1 MSGIVP
7 LGSLNETPYFILKIN
22 NMDYKTSF
30 AAIMSYAL
38 ERNLTSYSV
47 AEVINRMK
55 VEYQTEDLSHAV
67 LLQLISLADVRSSV
81 FGKYAK
87 LIDSAVFTVLLG

>member
-1 MSGIVP
+1 
-7 LGSLNETPYFILKIN
+7 
-22 NMDYKTSF
+22 MDYKTSF
-30 AAIMSYAL
+30 AAIMSFAL
-38 ERNLTSYSV
+38 ERDLISCSV
-47 AEVINRMK
+47 AEVINSMK
-55 VEYQTEDLSHAV
+55 VEYQTEDLSYAV

>member
-1 MSGIVP
+1 
-7 LGSLNETPYFILKIN
+7 
-22 NMDYKTSF
+22 MDYKTSF

-38 ERNLTSYSV
+38 ERDLTSYSV
-47 AEVINRMK
+47 AEVINSMK

-87 LIDSAVFTVLLG
+87 LIDSYDEYLKRLNTKTINLK